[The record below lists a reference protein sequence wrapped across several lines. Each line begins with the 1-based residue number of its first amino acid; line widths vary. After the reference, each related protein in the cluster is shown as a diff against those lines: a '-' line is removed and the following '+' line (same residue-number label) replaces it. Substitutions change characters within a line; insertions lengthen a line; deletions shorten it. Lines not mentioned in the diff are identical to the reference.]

1 MSNEELSNEAHNPP
15 LRKGVV
21 SGSLFL
27 EWLKQTYP
35 LMYRDED
42 YAELDYTDLQ
52 KFAFWVEEQIN
63 SGRFSNCH

>member
-1 MSNEELSNEAHNPP
+1 MNTEKLSNEAQNPP